1 MELIGHVSPCF
12 VVFRRATLRPPVAF
26 QPLRQCA
33 PCPVLCTSPT
43 ARDIAADPAM
53 GTKGIWLIL

>member
-1 MELIGHVSPCF
+1 MELIGHAACF

-33 PCPVLCTSPT
+33 PCPVLCTSPA

>member
-1 MELIGHVSPCF
+1 MELIGHAACF

-26 QPLRQCA
+26 QP
-33 PCPVLCTSPT
+33 CPVLCTSPA